1 MQDTDILAHQK
12 ANTLE
17 QEKNL
22 LLKYPYITAEKLKFI
37 LPRS

>member
-17 QEKNL
+17 QEKIL
-22 LLKYPYITAEKLKFI
+22 LLK
-37 LPRS
+37 